1 MLSAILQ
8 QPWTFHTFSEPKI
21 AEWYL
26 IKKNLKNITFSIY
39 RDWQSTLLLKQNT
52 YLHFHYKA
60 DLLIY
65 SFQNLDLMDLKI
77 SFDLS
82 PLLMKICDN
91 QKYKVYS
98 FWACASAS
106 VEFRGKFCIY
116 KTLTHSTVKTCV
128 SRITATPD
136 AIGRIIAGSLL
147 TWVIPAVHVV
157 FKEIVNYNEQHL
169 NSMNFSLRMN
179 Q

>member
-1 MLSAILQ
+1 
-8 QPWTFHTFSEPKI
+8 
-21 AEWYL
+21 
-26 IKKNLKNITFSIY
+26 
-39 RDWQSTLLLKQNT
+39 
-52 YLHFHYKA
+52 
-60 DLLIY
+60 
-65 SFQNLDLMDLKI
+65 MDLKI
-77 SFDLS
+77 SFDFS

-91 QKYKVYS
+91 QKYKGYS